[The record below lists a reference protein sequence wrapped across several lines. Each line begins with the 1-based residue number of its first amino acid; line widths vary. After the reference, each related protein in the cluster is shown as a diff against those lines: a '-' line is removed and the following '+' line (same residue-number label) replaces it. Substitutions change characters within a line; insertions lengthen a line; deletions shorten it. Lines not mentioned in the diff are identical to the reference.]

1 MNRNRILN
9 VLYDLSSTVGGEVS
23 LQPLLTKTLQRLMYH
38 MDFPCGLILLES
50 ADCDSLHL
58 KLEMGIGDS
67 RAAESIGSSFP
78 ISLHKIENEYVCTTQ
93 DRELIRALPCR
104 QEYYKTALQFPVPHL
119 GWILL
124 LSPRITHFDLPLDAV
139 FLPFLANFGKAVHLS
154 RINDEQVNTLEYLVE
169 KRTKELQSSY
179 EALKMEAAEHKRTDE
194 ALRSSEEQL
203 RSIYDNLQ
211 DAFIRCDIQ
220 GRILKASPSSCRL
233 MECSE
238 DGLVGRNIAEFC
250 VGRREAKKFFL
261 ALRKNEGTIEKY
273 RSLIHKPN
281 GKGVWISVSAHF
293 VYDEMGQV
301 VGIEGTARDITESV
315 VAEIQ
320 LASETEKKLQLLA
333 EKQRLSREIILA
345 QEKERSFLAK
355 ELHDVMGQS
364 LTYINTLAS
373 IICSVSSD
381 DKVVDPAKKI
391 SEYIDNMFGSVRV
404 ISKALRPHML
414 DSVGLC
420 LAIEDLL
427 ETGCQQTNVKSS
439 FTTSGDTYG
448 LPDIVNI
455 VLYRSVQEALTNVL
469 RHSKADRIDVS
480 LHRRPEQNEFKSIS
494 SNIIL
499 EIKDNGHGMNLN
511 NSGIK
516 GLGMIGMRERVS
528 AVAGVCDVT
537 SSPGEGV
544 HISIVIPLED

>member
-9 VLYDLSSTVGGEVS
+9 VLYDLSSTIGGEIT

-38 MDFPCGLILLES
+38 MDFPCGLLFLES
-50 ADCDSLHL
+50 DDCDSLHL
-58 KLEMGIGDS
+58 KLEMAIGDS
-67 RAAESIGSSFP
+67 RAAESLGSLLPF
-78 ISLHKIENEYVCTTQ
+78 SLHKIGNEYVCTTQ
-93 DRELIRALPCR
+93 DRELIQSLPCR
-104 QEYYKTALQFPVPHL
+104 QEYYKTTLQFPVPNL
-119 GWILL
+119 GWVLL
-124 LSPRITHFDLPLDAV
+124 LSPRKIHFDIPLDAV

-154 RINDEQVNTLEYLVE
+154 RINDEQVDTLEYLVE
-169 KRTKELQSSY
+169 ERTKELQLSY
-179 EALKMEAAEHKRTDE
+179 EALKIESDEHKRTKE
-194 ALRSSEEQL
+194 ILRVSEKQL
-203 RSIYDNLQ
+203 RSIFDNLQ
-211 DAFIRCDIQ
+211 DAYIRCDLQ
-220 GRILKASPSSCRL
+220 GQILKVSPSAIRL
-233 MECSE
+233 LECGE
-238 DGLVGRNIAEFC
+238 DELIGRNTAEFC
-250 VGRREAKKFFL
+250 VSRRDTKKFFL
-261 ALRKNEGTIEKY
+261 ALRKNEGKIGEY
-273 RSLIHKPN
+273 RSLIRTPN
-281 GKGVWISVSAHF
+281 GKGVWISVSAHLI
-293 VYDEMGQV
+293 YDEMGQI
-301 VGIEGTARDITESV
+301 VGIEGTARDVTESV
-315 VAEIQ
+315 VAEIK

-333 EKQRLSREIILA
+333 EKQRLSRELILA

-391 SEYIDNMFGSVRV
+391 SAYIDNMFGSVRE

-420 LAIEDLL
+420 LAVEELL
-427 ETGCQQTNVKSS
+427 KTGCQQTNVKSS

-455 VLYRSVQEALTNVL
+455 VLYRSVQEGLTNVL

-480 LHRRPEQNEFKSIS
+480 LHRLSEQNEFKSTK
-494 SNIIL
+494 SNMIL

-511 NSGIK
+511 NSAVK

-528 AVAGVCDVT
+528 AVGGRCDVT